1 MGQRQLTVGHIF
13 GSFMKVSA
21 QEEYGLRC
29 LLQLARLSGG
39 EFLTLGQ
46 IAEREGISQ
55 ANAGK
60 VLWLLNKAGLVNSI
74 RGTKGG
80 YTLARPAA
88 EIRLSEIIK
97 VLDEGAV
104 DGHCKTYPG
113 VLDSCVHTGDCGIRS
128 VIVNVHEAVERAL
141 SAITLAQLVGDER
154 TVDTMLHQIQGSRPA
169 TVTAE
174 GAQ

>member
-1 MGQRQLTVGHIF
+1 
-13 GSFMKVSA
+13 MKVSA

-29 LLQLARLSGG
+29 LLQLARLGAG
-39 EFLTLGQ
+39 EALTLGQ

-60 VLWLLNKAGLVNSI
+60 VLWLLNKAGLVTST

-88 EIRLSEIIK
+88 AIRLSEIIK
-97 VLDEGAV
+97 VLDEGEV
-104 DGHCKTYPG
+104 GGHCKTYPG

-141 SAITLAQLVGDER
+141 SAITLAQLIGDER
-154 TVDTMLHQIQGSRPA
+154 TVDTMLHQIQGLRPSVA
-169 TVTAE
+169 AE

>member
-1 MGQRQLTVGHIF
+1 
-13 GSFMKVSA
+13 MKVSA

-29 LLQLARLSGG
+29 LLQLARLGAG
-39 EFLTLGQ
+39 EALTLGQ

-60 VLWLLNKAGLVNSI
+60 VLWLLNKAGLVHST

-80 YTLARPAA
+80 YTLARPAG

-97 VLDEGAV
+97 VLDEGQV
-104 DGHCKTYPG
+104 DGHCRTYPG
-113 VLDSCVHTGDCGIRS
+113 VLASCVHTGDCGIRS

-141 SAITLAQLVGDER
+141 SAITLAQLIGDER
-154 TVDTMLHQIQGSRPA
+154 TVDMTLHQIQGLRPPTSA
-169 TVTAE
+169 AAE
-174 GAQ
+174 RAQ